1 MLNQIALPSNLE
13 PNAPSNQSPRY
24 FTASEVFTVLY
35 GQTTRWQV
43 NKDELGS
50 QSAGR
55 FVAQE
60 ALNPACEVCQT
71 MPPGSCALHRQ
82 PTQPLT
88 DRRVSYAVKSLPPE
102 CKFGVSYSAGEGCGV
117 YTNQPIPTGTW
128 IGPFE
133 GRRIR
138 PSDVTSEMDTSHMW
152 EIYEGSTLSHY
163 IDGSDENCSSWMRFI
178 RCARHKG
185 EQNLYAFQYNGNIYY
200 RAFKDIPTGTELLVW
215 YDDKYPMYMGI
226 PLGVQVNAMPG
237 GASSATHDR
246 KQEKMASQQPNRP
259 INSTSSPFK
268 PQDTTRYTRA
278 VTSSQ
283 FPLSTS
289 PLWSSQCT
297 KASPPEAKKLPP
309 LIPTYTLH
317 QRRPSL
323 ESVPRDQRSPL
334 RSDVESDVG
343 NRGNNKIPSPTSQ
356 TSELTSWRCQQ
367 CHKTF
372 TQRVA
377 LQMHVCPTQPTKPYQ
392 CGQCSKTFTN
402 SSDLRAHVISHTTE
416 RPFKCGFCSR
426 TFVGAT
432 TLNNHVRTHM
442 GQKPFSCEKCG
453 KTFSQAMHLARHARE
468 SCDLVSEKS
477 RTDTVTT
484 HTLST

>member
-1 MLNQIALPSNLE
+1 MLNLPWTE
-13 PNAPSNQSPRY
+13 R
-24 FTASEVFTVLY
+24 
-35 GQTTRWQV
+35 
-43 NKDELGS
+43 
-50 QSAGR
+50 
-55 FVAQE
+55 
-60 ALNPACEVCQT
+60 
-71 MPPGSCALHRQ
+71 
-82 PTQPLT
+82 
-88 DRRVSYAVKSLPPE
+88 
-102 CKFGVSYSAGEGCGV
+102 
-117 YTNQPIPTGTW
+117 
-128 IGPFE
+128 
-133 GRRIR
+133 GRRSI
-138 PSDVTSEMDTSHMW
+138 VN
-152 EIYEGSTLSHY
+152 IFAQTLFH
-163 IDGSDENCSSWMRFI
+163 FLL
-178 RCARHKG
+178 KLP
-185 EQNLYAFQYNGNIYY
+185 QNLFSG
-200 RAFKDIPTGTELLVW
+200 
-215 YDDKYPMYMGI
+215 
-226 PLGVQVNAMPG
+226 
-237 GASSATHDR
+237 
-246 KQEKMASQQPNRP
+246 
-259 INSTSSPFK
+259 
-268 PQDTTRYTRA
+268 
-278 VTSSQ
+278 
-283 FPLSTS
+283 
-289 PLWSSQCT
+289 T

-309 LIPTYTLH
+309 LIPTYTLY

-468 SCDLVSEKS
+468 SCDLVNEKS

-484 HTLST
+484 HTLSTWTTWGFLCATFIKKKFLITNSVERNHS